1 MTWRM
6 LTPAVLGSLA
16 LFVGCATQGRVA
28 VDSEDP
34 FISTT
39 TDSKDYETV
48 AQQMAR
54 DIVTVPQIANAQ
66 TPPTIAFAKVVN
78 RSAIPLDTEM
88 FLEKIRTLLMKN
100 VGGKIVFL
108 DRAKS
113 EEVIRERDMKRAGEV
128 TASSKKAVLGA
139 DYFLTG
145 SVSSIDKGDGKWRST
160 MMRYEFRLTDAE
172 STQLIWANDYEVKKV
187 GKKSLA
193 DQ

>member
-48 AQQMAR
+48 AQSMAR

-78 RSAIPLDTEM
+78 RSAVPLDTEM

-100 VGGKIVFL
+100 VGGKIAFL